1 MIECLLVGGL
11 FYIAGIDLY
20 QKPYMVSVNNIVTIT
35 EHYEQPY
42 FGSEKTYGFTAIY
55 TTNSP
60 SPMIKED
67 ASVIEVLQGLVK
79 CEKSLDKD
87 V

>member
-11 FYIAGIDLY
+11 FYIGGMDLY

-35 EHYEQPY
+35 EHHEQAY
-42 FGSEKTYGFTAIY
+42 FSSDKTYRFTAIY

-79 CEKSLDKD
+79 CEKLLDKD